1 MLTKNILHGPRIRL
15 TAVAK
20 ADLPTISVWYED
32 SAYSRM
38 FDATP
43 AVPKSQAQLE
53 QWLEGVFRE
62 FIQRDGRR
70 HDMIL
75 FGLLRREWAERL
87 SNLEINPS

>member
-1 MLTKNILHGPRIRL
+1 MELALNFAFRELNLYRVQLTVFSYNERALKL
-15 TAVAK
+15 
-20 ADLPTISVWYED
+20 YEKMGFK
-32 SAYSRM
+32 R
-38 FDATP
+38 
-43 AVPKSQAQLE
+43 
-53 QWLEGVFRE
+53 EGVFRD